1 MRDDP
6 KGADMT
12 PEQAAIDRRS
22 LVCGLATAAGAGL
35 YMTQE
40 QLAEYPPSINP
51 KLIALAAAF
60 DKEIERIFSDEDAPF
75 NVLNKFAD
83 EFSEIV
89 AANLNELCVKAYYAD
104 RLRASY
110 ADWDYVV
117 AESIIRDLLAI
128 DGKLPEPESE

>member
-1 MRDDP
+1 
-6 KGADMT
+6 MT

-75 NVLNKFAD
+75 KRPQQVCRR
-83 EFSEIV
+83 IQR
-89 AANLNELCVKAYYAD
+89 D
-104 RLRASY
+104 RCR
-110 ADWDYVV
+110 
-117 AESIIRDLLAI
+117 
-128 DGKLPEPESE
+128 KP